1 MNGRK
6 VRDHDYE
13 EDTWQRRRFNAQRRI
28 DKHPKNIYN
37 MLDSEED
44 FEYDDELELDEGN
57 TK

>member
-1 MNGRK
+1 MMVRK
-6 VRDHDYE
+6 FRDFDYE
-13 EDTWQRRRFNAQRRI
+13 DEQRGYRNFREQRRI

-44 FEYDDELELDEGN
+44 FEDDDELELDEGD